1 MEQLMILKIAREAL
15 LLILL
20 LSAPALLVGLL
31 VGVAISV
38 VQAATQIQEQTLTFV
53 PKIVAIIITLLITAS
68 WMMDMLVSFT
78 GNIFSQLANYVW

>member
-1 MEQLMILKIAREAL
+1 MILKIAREAL